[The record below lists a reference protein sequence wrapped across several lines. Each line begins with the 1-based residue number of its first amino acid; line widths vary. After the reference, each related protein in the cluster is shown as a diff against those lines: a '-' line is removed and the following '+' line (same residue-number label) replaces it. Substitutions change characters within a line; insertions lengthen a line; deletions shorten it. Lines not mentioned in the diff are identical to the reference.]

1 MNLQSKAFLKEIKKD
16 TPNYERAASD
26 FADFQKSLE
35 PKLPKRYSNIVG
47 TIKFSDGFIPNKNPT
62 KVTKK
67 SDTGVKEEPL
77 FKQDKINKK
86 KIFSDDDKLAGWETK
101 PVDGGQGTGT
111 TTVQL
116 VKSETKKP
124 LKTSQKLL
132 QDKKNPTPIARDFT
146 KVESE
151 RTVPKTGSSPL
162 KLLPIPRDVRKKKKK
177 PIETVTTTTT
187 ITTAETSQAQ
197 SLKPTTQP
205 ISGVITKQTTRQ
217 PIKSKQTTRAA
228 TKISQTP
235 IAVLQQPQ
243 KIIPV
248 IKQSLRSSP
257 RPRPRL
263 RSRPKFRF
271 RARVRPIQSQ
281 TNPIPGRDRKVA
293 GFAPPSEKKK
303 EEEKK
308 SKKKK
313 RKDFLGNTRLD
324 KIEGL
329 FRRSEI
335 ISGDKRVA
343 KQEKLDKAFKE
354 NKKKTR
360 RKKAKQSFSQ
370 KMGIVSKGFKI

>member
-1 MNLQSKAFLKEIKKD
+1 M
-16 TPNYERAASD
+16 
-26 FADFQKSLE
+26 
-35 PKLPKRYSNIVG
+35 
-47 TIKFSDGFIPNKNPT
+47 
-62 KVTKK
+62 
-67 SDTGVKEEPL
+67 
-77 FKQDKINKK
+77 
-86 KIFSDDDKLAGWETK
+86 
-101 PVDGGQGTGT
+101 
-111 TTVQL
+111 
-116 VKSETKKP
+116 
-124 LKTSQKLL
+124 
-132 QDKKNPTPIARDFT
+132 
-146 KVESE
+146 ESE

-162 KLLPIPRDVRKKKKK
+162 KLLPIPREVRKKKKN
-177 PIETVTTTTT
+177 PIETVTTTAT

-197 SLKPTTQP
+197 SLKPTSQP
-205 ISGVITKQTTRQ
+205 ISGVITTQTTRQ
-217 PIKSKQTTRAA
+217 SIRSRQTTRAA

-235 IAVLQQPQ
+235 IAVMQQPQ
-243 KIIPV
+243 KITPV

-271 RARVRPIQSQ
+271 KAKIRPIQSQ
-281 TNPIPGRDRKVA
+281 PSPIPGRARTVA

-313 RKDFLGNTRLD
+313 RKEFLGNTRLD

-343 KQEKLDKAFKE
+343 KQEKLDRAFKE

-360 RKKAKQSFSQ
+360 RKKTKQSFSQ